1 MAGEHVRAILLFA
14 SKFHWNGLP
23 SWNFLRKDC
32 VTLLEDLLRME
43 ESADNTS
50 TSATLCGVAAVDSVH
65 QAPRKLLP
73 TAHVVTIILPSI
85 LRSLDNLSKTSIA
98 RYHAAFCQG
107 MASSPPSLRPDAVT
121 HLQFIRAYSAQSTS
135 TELEDYATQ
144 LESRGVD
151 IGHQGWAAVA
161 LALAK
166 ERQISRLNRLLKR
179 LRRYPPETAGNERQL
194 DRSQSGPRRVV
205 PRTYLGAAITL
216 LRKKET
222 TAAKKI
228 LRRMEQV
235 YR

>member
-1 MAGEHVRAILLFA
+1 MAGDHVRAILLFA

-50 TSATLCGVAAVDSVH
+50 ALAAVDSV
-65 QAPRKLLP
+65 QQGPRKLLP

-107 MASSPPSLRPDAVT
+107 MTSSPPSLRPDAVT

-179 LRRYPPETAGNERQL
+179 LRRYSTEAAGNKRQL
-194 DRSQSGPRRVV
+194 DRSQSESRRVV